1 MEERYAMKKLWRRA
15 AALMLALCL
24 IAGLAGCG
32 DKKEEQEHKTLAQE
46 LGFGYLSEYSDVG
59 DVKLSYVSQVATAQG
74 KLYLYGEYYDE
85 QTYEN
90 GSALYERDLTTGE
103 IREIPLP
110 ELVSTE
116 DSHEYVQQLTM
127 CADGSGYWII
137 TNQYT
142 YTAQMPAETYD
153 EPVAVDDSMEVAPD
167 EEASAEESGEPLSD
181 DAILPD
187 AYEAPQSKF
196 FAKRCDMNGQVTREI
211 DLTDAAGTMDY
222 FYCSAAVQNAA
233 GDLYLASDTAILR
246 FSKDG
251 ERLADLPL
259 ESVYVQS
266 MVAAEDGTVLLSGF
280 DMDKGGTAIWRMGE
294 DAMTALEV
302 EGLNPYGNT
311 QLYPGAGSTVLMSDG
326 TLLYSL
332 DGATG
337 QCTKLLSWLDS
348 DINGNNVAGVA
359 ANGEDTV
366 LVLLND
372 YSRNG
377 GMRYE
382 LGVLTKTPA
391 DQLPERTIL
400 TLGAQYLDD
409 TLQSAVIRFNRNSDT
424 YRITLVDYSVYNTEE
439 DYTAGAKQMDR
450 DVIAGNGPDILN
462 LSSGN
467 TQKYIAKGAL
477 CDMAALMEKDGEISM
492 DDLLSGPLQAYAR
505 DGKLYGMPFS
515 FGVSTIYASAP
526 LVGDREHWTMMEMAD
541 IIRSLD
547 PEVKVAMWMT
557 QTDFLTMIA
566 YQNLGRFV
574 DYGNSTCSFDTDE
587 FRALLEAASRLPVN
601 NDDMAA
607 TEDEMMYYGDEMQM
621 LQRGDLLLSSGYCSD
636 SYGLKNMYRLYLP
649 ENGIVR
655 IGYPTEGGNG
665 ALLNIYGGL
674 AISSRCK
681 DPDGAWQ
688 FVKTMLSDQVQ
699 EDQWSFP
706 VTVKA
711 FDKVM
716 EEAMKRDS
724 YQDENGQTVYVDSVG
739 YIGDVEYHTGELT
752 QEQADAFR
760 DYVNGAA
767 VAGSYDE
774 DIMNIITEEAAAYFA
789 GDKSAAEVAD
799 LIQNRVT
806 IYLGE
811 TS

>member
-1 MEERYAMKKLWRRA
+1 MRKRRSSPRMPYF
-15 AALMLALCL
+15 LFRR
-24 IAGLAGCG
+24 
-32 DKKEEQEHKTLAQE
+32 KTSH
-46 LGFGYLSEYSDVG
+46 LS
-59 DVKLSYVSQVATAQG
+59 
-74 KLYLYGEYYDE
+74 
-85 QTYEN
+85 
-90 GSALYERDLTTGE
+90 
-103 IREIPLP
+103 
-110 ELVSTE
+110 
-116 DSHEYVQQLTM
+116 
-127 CADGSGYWII
+127 
-137 TNQYT
+137 
-142 YTAQMPAETYD
+142 
-153 EPVAVDDSMEVAPD
+153 
-167 EEASAEESGEPLSD
+167 
-181 DAILPD
+181 
-187 AYEAPQSKF
+187 
-196 FAKRCDMNGQVTREI
+196 
-211 DLTDAAGTMDY
+211 DAAGTMDY
-222 FYCSAAVQNAA
+222 FYCSAAVQNTA
-233 GDLYLASDTAILR
+233 GDLYLASDTAVLR
-246 FSKDG
+246 FAQDG
-251 ERLADLPL
+251 TRKPDLQL
-259 ESVYVQS
+259 EGVYVQS
-266 MVAAEDGTVLLSGF
+266 MVAAEDGTIIVSGY
-280 DMDKGGTAIWRMGE
+280 DMEKGGTAIWRLDGE
-294 DAMTALEV
+294 SLTPLNV

-311 QLYPGAGSTVLMSDG
+311 TLYPGVGSTVLMSDG

-332 DGATG
+332 DSITG

-359 ANGEDTV
+359 ADGEDTV
-366 LVLLND
+366 LVLLTD
-372 YSRNG
+372 YNRNG

-424 YRITLVDYSVYNTEE
+424 YRITLMDYSSYNTEE

-450 DVIAGNGPDILN
+450 DVIAGNGPDILS

-477 CDMAALMEKDGEISM
+477 CDMAELMKKDGEISM
-492 DDLLSGPLQAYAR
+492 DDLLSGPLQAFAK
-505 DGKLYGMPFS
+505 DGKIYGMPFS
-515 FGVSTIYASAP
+515 FGVSTMYASAR
-526 LVGDREHWTMMEMAD
+526 LVGDRERWTMAEMAD
-541 IIRSLD
+541 VIGNLD
-547 PEVKVAMWMT
+547 PEVKVAMWTT
-557 QTDFLTMIA
+557 QADFLTMIT
-566 YQNLGRFV
+566 YQNINRFV
-574 DYGNSTCSFDTDE
+574 DYGKASCSFNTDE
-587 FRALLEAASRLPVN
+587 FKALLEAASRLPVN
-601 NDDMAA
+601 SDDMVG
-607 TEDEMMYYGDEMQM
+607 TEEEMMNYGDEMQM
-621 LQRGDLLLSSGYCSD
+621 LQAGDLLLSSSYCSD

-649 ENGIVR
+649 ENGIIR
-655 IGYPTEGGNG
+655 IGYPTDGGNG

-688 FVKTMLSDQVQ
+688 FVKTMLSDEVQ

-711 FDKVM
+711 FNKVM

-724 YQDENGQTVYVDSVG
+724 YQDMEGQTVYVDSMG
-739 YIGDVEYHTGELT
+739 YIGNVEYHIGELT

-760 DYVNGAA
+760 DYVNSAA

-789 GDKSAAEVAD
+789 GDKTADEVAD

>member
-1 MEERYAMKKLWRRA
+1 MKSWRRI
-15 AALMLALCL
+15 AALALALCL

-32 DKKEEQEHKTLAQE
+32 DKSEQKENKTLAQE

-59 DVKLSYVSQVATAQG
+59 DLKLNYVSQVTTAKG

-85 QTYEN
+85 QTYES
-90 GSALYERDLTTGE
+90 GSALYERDLSTGE
-103 IREIPLP
+103 VREVPLP

-116 DSHEYVQQLTM
+116 DSHEYVQQLTI
-127 CADGSGYWII
+127 CADGSGYWVI

-142 YTAQMPAETYD
+142 YSLEMPTDDYD
-153 EPVAVDDSMEVAPD
+153 VPVAVETSEEIPEA
-167 EEASAEESGEPLSD
+167 EASAVEEEEILSE
-181 DAILPD
+181 DAILPGE
-187 AYEAPQSKF
+187 YSAPQSRF
-196 FAKRCDMNGQVTREI
+196 FAKHCDMTGQITQTI
-211 DLTDAAGTMDY
+211 DLSDAAGTMDY
-222 FYCSAAVQNAA
+222 FYCSAAVQNTA
-233 GDLYLASDTAILR
+233 GDLYLASDTAVLR
-246 FSKDG
+246 FAQDG
-251 ERLADLPL
+251 TRKPDLQL
-259 ESVYVQS
+259 EGVYVQS
-266 MVAAEDGTVLLSGF
+266 MVAAEDGTIIVSGY
-280 DMDKGGTAIWRMGE
+280 DMEKGGTAIWRLDGE
-294 DAMTALEV
+294 SLTPLNV

-311 QLYPGAGSTVLMSDG
+311 TLYPGAGSTVLMSDG

-332 DGATG
+332 DSITG

-359 ANGEDTV
+359 ADGEDTV
-366 LVLLND
+366 LVLLTD
-372 YSRNG
+372 YNRNG

-424 YRITLVDYSVYNTEE
+424 YRITLMDYSSYNTEE

-450 DVIAGNGPDILN
+450 DVIAGNGPDILS

-477 CDMAALMEKDGEISM
+477 CDMAELMKKDGEISM
-492 DDLLSGPLQAYAR
+492 DDLLSGPLQAFAK
-505 DGKLYGMPFS
+505 DGKIYGMPFS
-515 FGVSTIYASAP
+515 FGVSTMYASAR
-526 LVGDREHWTMMEMAD
+526 LVGDRERWTMAEMAD
-541 IIRSLD
+541 VIGNLD
-547 PEVKVAMWMT
+547 PEVKVAMWTT
-557 QTDFLTMIA
+557 QADFLTMIT
-566 YQNLGRFV
+566 YQNINRFV
-574 DYGNSTCSFDTDE
+574 DYGKASCSFNTDE
-587 FRALLEAASRLPVN
+587 FKALLEAASRLPVN
-601 NDDMAA
+601 SDDMVG
-607 TEDEMMYYGDEMQM
+607 TEEEMMNYGDEMQM
-621 LQRGDLLLSSGYCSD
+621 LQAGDLLLSSSYCSD

-649 ENGIVR
+649 ENGIIR
-655 IGYPTEGGNG
+655 IGYPTDGGNG

-674 AISSRCK
+674 AISSWCK

-688 FVKTMLSDQVQ
+688 FVQTMLSDEVQ

-711 FDKVM
+711 FNKVM

-724 YQDENGQTVYVDSVG
+724 YQDMEGQTVYVDSMG
-739 YIGDVEYHTGELT
+739 YIGNVEYHIGELT

-760 DYVNGAA
+760 DYVNSAA

-789 GDKSAAEVAD
+789 GDKTADEVAD